1 MPTKDNLNKDITMSE
16 TYDTQTYVQYGQNS
30 PYYINGFGISN
41 DATTPNTL
49 LDIAAGSCLDST
61 GTYQLNN
68 NVSIT
73 INAAV
78 NGINGLDTGTFA
90 ASTVYAV
97 YLVWDPVTFN
107 PTGAM
112 ISTSLTTPLMPFG
125 YSAFLL
131 IGYATT
137 DASVHFLKGYW
148 TAGNSSLRFFTYDA
162 FQATA
167 VTAGASTS
175 YANVNLIHLVPNVN
189 NTPVS
194 IFTNFSAN
202 SAADTLSMQAGNG
215 TGDQVI
221 ITGSVVTGTAHTT
234 TLSNLIA
241 QTVVISTVPSPT
253 INYKVSSGS
262 DAVAVDVAGYTWFV

>member
-1 MPTKDNLNKDITMSE
+1 MSE
-16 TYDTQTYVQYGQNS
+16 TYDTQTYVQYGQYQ

-49 LDIAAGSCLDST
+49 LDIAPGSCLDST
-61 GTYQLNN
+61 GTFQLSTSSTI
-68 NVSIT
+68 V

-78 NGINGLDTGTFA
+78 NGLNGLDQGTFA
-90 ASTVYAV
+90 ASTMYAV

-107 PTGAM
+107 PTGAV
-112 ISTSLTTPLMPFG
+112 ISTSLTAPLMPFG

-131 IGYATT
+131 IGYAPS

-148 TAGNSSLRFFTYDA
+148 TAGNSTLRSFTYDA

-167 VTAGASTS
+167 VTAGASTT
-175 YANVNLIHLVPNVN
+175 YANVNLITLVPNVN

-194 IFTNFSAN
+194 IFTNYSGNA
-202 SAADTLSMQAGNG
+202 AADTLRMQSGNG
-215 TGDQVI
+215 IGDQVI
-221 ITGSVVTGTAHTT
+221 ITAPVVTGTAHTT
-234 TLSNLIA
+234 TLSNLLA
-241 QTVVISTVPSPT
+241 QSVVISTVSSPV

-262 DAVAVDVAGYTWFV
+262 DAVAISVAGYTWFV

>member
-1 MPTKDNLNKDITMSE
+1 MSE

-78 NGINGLDTGTFA
+78 NGINGLDTGAFA

-97 YLVWDPVTFN
+97 YLVWDPVSFN
-107 PTGAM
+107 TTGAM
-112 ISTSLTTPLMPFG
+112 ISKSLVTPLMPFG

-131 IGYATT
+131 IGYAVT
-137 DASVHFLKGYW
+137 DGSTHFLKGYW
-148 TAGNSSLRFFTYDA
+148 SAGNSTLRTFTYDA
-162 FQATA
+162 FQATSI
-167 VTAGASTS
+167 TAGASTT
-175 YANVNLIHLVPNVN
+175 YANVNLITLVPNVN

-194 IFTNFSAN
+194 IFTNFSGNA
-202 SAADTLSMQAGNG
+202 AADTLSLQSGNG

-221 ITGSVVTGTAHTT
+221 ITASVVTGTAHTT
-234 TLSNLIA
+234 TLSTVLA
-241 QTVVISTVPSPT
+241 QSVVISTVSSPV

-262 DAVAVDVAGYTWFV
+262 DAVAVDVAGYTWYV

>member
-1 MPTKDNLNKDITMSE
+1 MAESF
-16 TYDTQTYVQYGQNS
+16 DTQGSVQYGQDL
-30 PYYINGFGISN
+30 PYYINGLGISN
-41 DATTPNTL
+41 DATTPNTV

-61 GTYQLNN
+61 GTFQLNSN
-68 NVSIT
+68 SVIK

-78 NGINGLDTGTFA
+78 NGLNGLDTGTFA
-90 ASTVYAV
+90 QNTVYAV
-97 YLVWDPVTFN
+97 YMVWDPVTLQPN
-107 PTGAM
+107 GAM
-112 ISTSLTTPLMPFG
+112 ISLSLTAPLMPFG

-137 DASVHFLKGYW
+137 ISNAAHFLPGYW
-148 TAGNSSLRFFTYDA
+148 TAGNSTVRTFTYDA

-167 VTAGASTS
+167 VTTGASTS

-194 IFTNFSAN
+194 IYTNFSAN
-202 SAADTLSMQAGNG
+202 GAADTLSLQCGNG

-221 ITGSVVTGTAHTT
+221 ITAPVVAGTAHVT
-234 TLSNLIA
+234 TLSTVLS
-241 QTVVISTVPSPT
+241 QSVVITSVSSPV

-262 DAVAVDVAGYTWFV
+262 DAVAIDVAGYTWFV